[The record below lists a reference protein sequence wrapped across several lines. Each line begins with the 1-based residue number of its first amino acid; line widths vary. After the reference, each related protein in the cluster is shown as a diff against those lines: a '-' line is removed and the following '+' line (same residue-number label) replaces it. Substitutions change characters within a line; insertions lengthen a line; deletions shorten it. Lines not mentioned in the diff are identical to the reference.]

1 MEFTNTFH
9 VPLPLDEAWQLM
21 LDVPRILPCLPG
33 ARLTEVLG
41 DNRYKGS
48 VSVRLGPIR
57 LSFDGQAELVRKDD
71 ENHVAWLEGSGIDP
85 KGRGSARSEFSFAL
99 TPAPE
104 GGTRVT
110 VTTQLALS
118 GSVAQYGRGSGMIA
132 EVASQILGQFERNL
146 AQSLAQGGA
155 ETGGGVAGSGNAAG
169 AGAPAWPGAPGMS
182 GAGMSGSGMSGAGM
196 LPPGMSAPGTSAQ
209 GMASGAAASGMPAQA
224 SSAAMAAHAYPQTLD
239 AHAVLMQAQA
249 VLSQAQAVLALAQSR
264 MIQARPGAAAAGASA
279 GELNMLSIGMK
290 AMWARIRYGVGGWFG
305 RRS

>member
-9 VPLPLDEAWQLM
+9 VPLPLEEAWQLM

-57 LSFDGQAELVRKDD
+57 LSFDGQAELVRRDD
-71 ENHVAWLEGSGIDP
+71 TSHVAWLEGSGIDP

-99 TPAPE
+99 APAAD

-146 AQSLAQGGA
+146 AQSLAPGGEGMADAAPPAMQG
-155 ETGGGVAGSGNAAG
+155 ERH
-169 AGAPAWPGAPGMS
+169 P
-182 GAGMSGSGMSGAGM
+182 
-196 LPPGMSAPGTSAQ
+196 SAPHSAAAPNAFRADGPGT
-209 GMASGAAASGMPAQA
+209 ASGACTAVSSATPAQA
-224 SSAAMAAHAYPQTLD
+224 VDVQV
-239 AHAVLMQAQA
+239 VLLQAQA
-249 VLSQAQAVLALAQSR
+249 ILSQAQAVLVLAQSR
-264 MIQARPGAAAAGASA
+264 MVQGRHGAARGAAPA
-279 GELNMLSIGMK
+279 GELNMLSIGLK
-290 AMWARIRYGVGGWFG
+290 AMWARFRYGLGGLFG
-305 RRS
+305 RRP

>member
-9 VPLPLDEAWQLM
+9 VPLPLEEAWQLM

-33 ARLTEVLG
+33 ARLTEVLD

-57 LSFDGQAELVRKDD
+57 LSFDGQAQLVRRDD
-71 ENHVAWLEGSGIDP
+71 QNHVAWLEGSGIDP

-99 TPAPE
+99 APAAD

-155 ETGGGVAGSGNAAG
+155 EGGLPADAALPGAVSGVVPGEMPHGARAPDAG
-169 AGAPAWPGAPGMS
+169 ALPDPSGRHAMPAGPGIPMGGHAAS
-182 GAGMSGSGMSGAGM
+182 ASGSF
-196 LPPGMSAPGTSAQ
+196 
-209 GMASGAAASGMPAQA
+209 PAQNV
-224 SSAAMAAHAYPQTLD
+224 D
-239 AHAVLMQAQA
+239 AQAVLLQAQA
-249 VLSQAQAVLALAQSR
+249 VLSQAQAILALAQSR
-264 MIQARPGAAAAGASA
+264 MVQGRQGAAAAAAPA
-279 GELNMLSIGMK
+279 GELNMLSIGLK
-290 AMWARIRYGVGGWFG
+290 AMWARFRYGLGGLFG